1 MDDALGSWNA
11 IVEEDVGAGVDLAF
25 EEQAVLRGL
34 VRGLDIDKCLRTAFP
49 FCVYSLTQRPQIT
62 CQTIKRRVAGQR
74 TDSWQCCETRLTPKE
89 LPLSLKTQL
98 LLHFSDDS
106 TSNLACG
113 HCDPLGDGRCWPTC
127 EFLGV
132 ANRLPVP
139 RQYKSALPRCD
150 SAQVNPTINPLPLF
164 FVK

>member
-62 CQTIKRRVAGQR
+62 CQQMVAGQ
-74 TDSWQCCETRLTPKE
+74 
-89 LPLSLKTQL
+89 
-98 LLHFSDDS
+98 
-106 TSNLACG
+106 
-113 HCDPLGDGRCWPTC
+113 
-127 EFLGV
+127 
-132 ANRLPVP
+132 
-139 RQYKSALPRCD
+139 
-150 SAQVNPTINPLPLF
+150 
-164 FVK
+164 